1 MRPAPATSPGAGA
14 LARELA
20 GNRLNWLVALLPFAL
35 VLEQIEAS
43 PLWVFVTSALAV
55 VPLAGLIG
63 QATEELALRLGPGLG
78 GLLNATFGNGAELL
92 IGAFALH
99 AGLTDVVKASL
110 SGSIV
115 GNILLVLGLAIA
127 VGGWGRDKQLFSPTV
142 AGAQTLTL
150 FLAVVA
156 LVMPAVYD
164 LTVLGSLEASNLP
177 LDQLSL
183 VSSFVL
189 LAAYVCGLIFSLRTH
204 REVFSHSHA
213 GDGGE
218 GEEGEESGHGAS
230 TMSQRTALIMLGIA
244 TALTA
249 VAAEVLVGSVEQ
261 AAHLVG
267 WNDLFVGMIV
277 VAIVGNAAEHFSAVL
292 VARRGNIQLAVN
304 IASASSVQIAL
315 LVAPVLVLLSWLFGA
330 PMNLVF
336 HPFELFGIALA
347 VGALALAAVDG
358 ESNWYEGVLLLAVY
372 ALLGTAVYFV
382 PR

>member
-1 MRPAPATSPGAGA
+1 MPSARASPRGASSF
-14 LARELA
+14 ARALA
-20 GNRLNWLVALLPFAL
+20 GNRLNWLIVLLPIAIW
-35 VLEQIEAS
+35 LERTHAS

-55 VPLAGLIG
+55 IPLAGLIG
-63 QATEELALRLGPGLG
+63 EATEELALRLGPGLG

-92 IGAFALH
+92 IGAFALYG
-99 AGLTDVVKASL
+99 GLTDVVKASL
-110 SGSIV
+110 SGSII
-115 GNILLVLGLAIA
+115 GNILLVLGLAVL
-127 VGGWGRDKQLFSPTV
+127 VGGWGRDKQVFNPTV

-177 LDQLSL
+177 LNQLSL
-183 VSSFVL
+183 VSSLIL
-189 LAAYVCGLIFSLRTH
+189 LFAYVCGLIFSLRTH
-204 REVFSHSHA
+204 RDIFS
-213 GDGGE
+213 GTPRLE
-218 GEEGEESGHGAS
+218 GAADEPLDQPDEAPR
-230 TMSQRTALIMLGIA
+230 MSQRAALLLLAIA

-292 VARRGNIQLAVN
+292 VARRGNIQLALN
-304 IASASSVQIAL
+304 IATASSVQIAL

-347 VGALALAAVDG
+347 VAAVALVGVDG
-358 ESNWYEGVLLLAVY
+358 ESNWYEGVMLLAVY
-372 ALLGTAVYFV
+372 ALLGIAVYFV

>member
-1 MRPAPATSPGAGA
+1 MPSAPASPRGASS

-20 GNRLNWLVALLPFAL
+20 GSRLNWLI
-35 VLEQIEAS
+35 VLHPISIWLERTHAS

-55 VPLAGLIG
+55 IPLAGLIG
-63 QATEELALRLGPGLG
+63 QATEALALRLGPGLG

-92 IGAFALH
+92 IGAFALY

-110 SGSIV
+110 SGSII
-115 GNILLVLGLAIA
+115 GNILLVLGLAIL
-127 VGGWGRDKQLFSPTV
+127 VGGWGRDKQLFNPTI

-156 LVMPAVYD
+156 LVMPAVYS
-164 LTVLGSLEASNLP
+164 LTVLGSLAASNLP

-183 VSSFVL
+183 VSGLIL
-189 LAAYVCGLIFSLRTH
+189 LFAYVCGLVFSLRTH
-204 REVFSHSHA
+204 RDIFSSTPRHEGA
-213 GDGGE
+213 DDGLLDQSR
-218 GEEGEESGHGAS
+218 EEPRL
-230 TMSQRTALIMLGIA
+230 SQPAALLLLAIA

-292 VARRGNIQLAVN
+292 VARRGNIQLALN
-304 IASASSVQIAL
+304 IATASSVQIAL
-315 LVAPVLVLLSWLFGA
+315 LVGPVLVLLSWLFGA

-347 VGALALAAVDG
+347 VAAVALVSVDG
-358 ESNWYEGVLLLAVY
+358 ESNWYEGFLLLAVY
-372 ALLGTAVYFV
+372 ALLGIAVYFV

>member
-1 MRPAPATSPGAGA
+1 SSLLG
-14 LARELA
+14 ELA
-20 GNRLNWLVALLPFAL
+20 GNRLNWLVVLLPIAIW
-35 VLEQIEAS
+35 LERTHAS
-43 PLWVFVTSALAV
+43 PLWVFVISALAV

-63 QATEELALRLGPGLG
+63 EATEELALRFGPGLG

-92 IGAFALH
+92 IGAFALY

-110 SGSIV
+110 SGSII
-115 GNILLVLGLAIA
+115 GNILLVLGLAIL
-127 VGGWGRDKQLFSPTV
+127 VGGWGRDRQVFNPTV

-164 LTVLGSLEASNLP
+164 LTVLGSLEATNWP
-177 LDQLSL
+177 LNQLSL
-183 VSSFVL
+183 VSSLIL
-189 LAAYVCGLIFSLRTH
+189 LCAYVCGLVFSLRTH
-204 REVFSHSHA
+204 RDIFSGA
-213 GDGGE
+213 RRLDDAADGLLDQP
-218 GEEGEESGHGAS
+218 HQAPK
-230 TMSQRTALIMLGIA
+230 MSQTAALLLLVIA

-249 VAAEVLVGSVEQ
+249 LAAEVLVGSVEQ

-292 VARRGNIQLAVN
+292 VARRGNIQLALN
-304 IASASSVQIAL
+304 IAAASSVQIAL
-315 LVAPVLVLLSWLFGA
+315 LVAPALVLLSWLFGA

-347 VGALALAAVDG
+347 VAALALVSVDG

-372 ALLGTAVYFV
+372 ALLGIAVYFV